1 MSSVYNAD
9 NELVGETY
17 SQNGTGYGMTFQQT
31 YDWEGR
37 VLEQTRNAIGS
48 SLTVTS
54 VYAYNAENSVT
65 SLDESTTAST
75 IADYVLSYD
84 QDQELTQQIDHG
96 NTTSFA
102 YDALGELTNYGT
114 TVQSYTTAG
123 NRTVD
128 TTTYG
133 NEVTYDGT
141 YSYTY
146 DGEGNEITKDG
157 AGQTWSF
164 TYDDDNH
171 MIQASEVTAGS
182 TTISDFRYDALG
194 NMTEEDVTV
203 SSGGSPTVTGTKY
216 VIDAWNP
223 AKSGAIGL
231 SGTDVIADLRAS
243 DGSLITHYV
252 WDDQVGG
259 LVGRYDTSI
268 AKDSGGLYFTMTD
281 QQGSVRDIVDSSGG
295 VVDTLNYDAFGNQ
308 LSTVSNYDGRYTWES
323 YDHDA
328 ETELYFAGA
337 RVYDPESGRW
347 MSQDPE
353 GFSAGDS
360 NLYRY
365 VNNSPTNATDPSGMD
380 YLTTES
386 GEVRW
391 TNYSCLRGGGR
402 SYIKIGQ
409 KTGNDIKLS
418 STWTGYLG
426 VPPGTA
432 IDYDTLN
439 ARIKEVFPEN
449 VDGPGSVFNFSDTD
463 AEMGSLLRSFIVSG
477 GKINPGPQV
486 PGAIASAGDGV
497 VIGHDILNQALTLGM
512 SEKYNEAGNK
522 ARADLAATPG
532 GKAAVVITDVAAG
545 TATVA
550 TAGAVVA
557 AAPVTSIAV
566 GTLAMSGCGISAPQQ
581 TRLNESKL
589 LAETWVSNAASLLSN
604 DALFEKAV
612 GYYKSNQNQFMLN
625 SLNNHRAYWR
635 GLVQR
640 VDAGLKNNPPTFKS
654 GSGGTK
660 GGAAYVDPGDRS
672 VIRLRTSFFDN
683 TLLTRATNIV
693 HEYARVW
700 CLEEIKYDYENPKA
714 GDEIWEPEEKRN
726 VMKRGFTPNDVDYV
740 DVWDRVVST
749 LGSDFEKITAK

>member
-308 LSTVSNYDGRYTWES
+308 LSTISNYDGRYTWES

-328 ETELYFAGA
+328 ATQLYFAGA

-347 MSQDPE
+347 MSQDPM
-353 GFSAGDS
+353 GFAAGDS

-365 VNNSPTNATDPSGMD
+365 VNNAPTNGTDPSGLILLGIDGTGSKQFLNGVYEKRKSANKSREGQMTSPFDYDYIQVKEGAAKTKEDLYQSHVKNFVNDSKEAMDNKD
-380 YLTTES
+380 YLPGPASDSVGVQE
-386 GEVRW
+386 EVFRICKEGLEFLTKRW
-391 TNYSCLRGGGR
+391 NASTDKTIDLVGHSRGGM
-402 SYIKIGQ
+402 I
-409 KTGNDIKLS
+409 
-418 STWTGYLG
+418 
-426 VPPGTA
+426 A
-432 IDYDTLN
+432 IEI
-439 ARIKEVFPEN
+439 ARWLEV
-449 VDGPGSVFNFSDTD
+449 
-463 AEMGSLLRSFIVSG
+463 
-477 GKINPGPQV
+477 
-486 PGAIASAGDGV
+486 
-497 VIGHDILNQALTLGM
+497 
-512 SEKYNEAGNK
+512 Y
-522 ARADLAATPG
+522 
-532 GKAAVVITDVAAG
+532 
-545 TATVA
+545 
-550 TAGAVVA
+550 
-557 AAPVTSIAV
+557 
-566 GTLAMSGCGISAPQQ
+566 
-581 TRLNESKL
+581 
-589 LAETWVSNAASLLSN
+589 
-604 DALFEKAV
+604 
-612 GYYKSNQNQFMLN
+612 
-625 SLNNHRAYWR
+625 
-635 GLVQR
+635 
-640 VDAGLKNNPPTFKS
+640 GLKNDKTGKFEKNIPVRFLGLYDPVDMTSVDLWGNLVANLF
-654 GSGGTK
+654 GSGLLPDGIR
-660 GGAAYVDPGDRS
+660 GGAWSEKISSNVSVAYVVYGGSNDSHDRS
-672 VIRLRTSFFDN
+672 RPLFNRVDGGADDPKKTKLEKSTIV
-683 TLLTRATNIV
+683 AT
-693 HEYARVW
+693 HSA
-700 CLEEIKYDYENPKA
+700 LGGAPGA
-714 GDEIWEPEEKRN
+714 GDTP
-726 VMKRGFTPNDVDYV
+726 RGFSQENDNSGAERADRFIRSGASYAKVQLGHPHGYDSYGYYVRAPNKFDQP
-740 DVWDRVVST
+740 
-749 LGSDFEKITAK
+749 GPAIGPK